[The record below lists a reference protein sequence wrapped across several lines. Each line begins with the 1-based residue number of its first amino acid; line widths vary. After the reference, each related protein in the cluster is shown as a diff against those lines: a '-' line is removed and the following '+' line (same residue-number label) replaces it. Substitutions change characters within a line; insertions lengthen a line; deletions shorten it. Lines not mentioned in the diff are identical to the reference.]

1 MKKRKR
7 IIINSYMKRIGIG
20 VLISLIIVVVI
31 CLIKS
36 EYRNIKTFS
45 NGLFYIG
52 GAELSAG
59 FLSLFGNMK
68 FRGDASYQVARTAGA
83 ESSQRRIR
91 EDLDGTQKSLNFVVY
106 MGIVGAI
113 MMVLSAALQYIPL

>member
-7 IIINSYMKRIGIG
+7 IVINNYIKRIAIG
-20 VLISLIIVVVI
+20 VLVSLIIVVAI

-36 EYRNIKTFS
+36 DYRNIESFS

-52 GAELSAG
+52 GAELGVG
-59 FLSLFGNMK
+59 FLSILGNMK

-83 ESSQRRIR
+83 ESSQRRVM
-91 EDLDGTQKSLNFVVY
+91 EDLSGTEKSLKFVVY
-106 MGIVGAI
+106 MGIVGVI
-113 MMVLSAALQYIPL
+113 MIGMSAASQYITL

>member
-7 IIINSYMKRIGIG
+7 IIINRYIKRIGIG
-20 VLISLIIVVVI
+20 VIISLIIVAAI

-36 EYRNIKTFS
+36 EYRNINAFS

-52 GAELSAG
+52 GAELSSG
-59 FLSLFGNMK
+59 CLSLFGNMK
-68 FRGDASYQVARTAGA
+68 FRSNASYQIARTAGA
-83 ESSQRRIR
+83 ESSQRRIH
-91 EDLDGTQKSLNFVVY
+91 EDLAGTEKSLKFVVY
-106 MGIVGAI
+106 MGIVGSI